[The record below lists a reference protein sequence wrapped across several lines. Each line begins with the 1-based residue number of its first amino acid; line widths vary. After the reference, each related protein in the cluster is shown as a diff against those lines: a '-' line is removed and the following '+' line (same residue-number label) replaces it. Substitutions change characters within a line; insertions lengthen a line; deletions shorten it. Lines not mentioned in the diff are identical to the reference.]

1 MKKTNI
7 ISKEDFENILSVLN
21 SYPDGIVVLDYSK
34 VVIYANTAA
43 EFLFCF
49 GSSLLIGNKLEV
61 NFRLGETIE
70 FECNN
75 KVLEIKASST
85 IWNYKNAILLSI
97 RDITARKKRE
107 KTLLE
112 SEERYALAMQGS
124 NDGLW
129 DWNLIKNEI
138 YFSERWKSIIGYDVD
153 EISSSPEEW
162 FSRIHPEDISMV
174 KSAISAH
181 MEGITHL
188 LEIEYRILHKDGTY
202 RWILCRGVAV
212 FDKNGKVCRL
222 TGSQTDITERKETE
236 KNLEKALID
245 LKFALASEKVLLDEL
260 DKRNKELVELS
271 ITDGL
276 TGLYNH
282 RFLQE
287 RLEFEFKRIKRYGG
301 NLSCIMIDIDH
312 FKQLNDN
319 FGHQCGDFVLR
330 EIAQI
335 LRKSSREVDICGR
348 YGGEEFLILTSVCLE
363 DTLQFA
369 TKLHTAIENYI
380 FKFED
385 KSIHVTVSI
394 GIADYRPDIKNRH
407 EFIERA
413 DMALY
418 QAKEDGRNLIR
429 VWKEKPDDTSL
440 SINHIGILELKKQ
453 FVDLSRQM
461 RATYLEYT
469 NALVKAVD
477 AKDPYTKQH
486 SQNVS
491 VISVE
496 IAKSLNL
503 NENDIEVIKY
513 AALLH
518 DIGKIAVSE
527 AILTKNDRLTK
538 DEYEILKK
546 HPIIGAN
553 ILKDI
558 KFLEKE
564 IPIILHHHER
574 FDGNGYP
581 YGLKGREIPLGARII
596 AIADAFD
603 AMISGRGYKKSI
615 SLEDTLK
622 EIKMASGTQF
632 APEIVNKFIEVLEK
646 NSTLIKNI
654 YEST

>member
-85 IWNYKNAILLSI
+85 IWNYKNVILLSI

-646 NSTLIKNI
+646 NPTLIKNI